1 MASGFIHP
9 RQASPDAWRNWIK
22 QGFELVSRKWPVWIA
37 VMTAC
42 CLVTGAAG
50 VAEPIGEYLTLAIG
64 FNLAVTVDH
73 ESDWAGMSSRF
84 GSLFHD
90 AVKFGFQVGTFVFLT
105 TIPLNM
111 AITSSKAAMPTQAMA
126 DSGRQEIGAGATK
139 IQGGSDFSTR
149 LAKVY
154 EESGNNLI
162 EWAMILPVG
171 LGFLYP
177 LRSLG
182 VGFIRALTY
191 GQHGAVLNRNSVLL
205 VAVFSFA
212 SVLAFISLGLYPL
225 IPIVHGFWM
234 AVNYVM
240 FRDIFLGISQNRR
253 ISAKAADRLK
263 MAITS

>member
-1 MASGFIHP
+1 MASGFIQP

-37 VMTAC
+37 VMTVC
-42 CLVTGAAG
+42 CLFTGAAG
-50 VAEPIGEYLTLAIG
+50 IAEPIGEYLTLAIG
-64 FNLAVTVDH
+64 FNLAMTVDH

-84 GSLFHD
+84 GSLFRD
-90 AVKFGFQVGTFVFLT
+90 AVKFGFQVGLFVFLT

-111 AITSSKAAMPTQAMA
+111 AIASSKAITVAAA
-126 DSGRQEIGAGATK
+126 SSQEIAADTAKTHGER
-139 IQGGSDFSTR
+139 DLSTE
-149 LAKVY
+149 LAHVY

-182 VGFIRALTY
+182 VGFIRALAY
-191 GQHGAVLNRNSVLL
+191 GQHAATLNRNSILV
-205 VAVFSFA
+205 VAVISFA
-212 SVLAFISLGLYPL
+212 SVLAFITLGLYPL
-225 IPIVHGFWM
+225 IPVVQGFWM

-240 FRDIFLGISQNRR
+240 FRDIFLGISENRR
-253 ISAKAADRLK
+253 VPAKAAARFNQVETT
-263 MAITS
+263 ASRI

>member
-1 MASGFIHP
+1 MANGFIQP

-37 VMTAC
+37 VMTVC

-50 VAEPIGEYLTLAIG
+50 AAEPIAGYLTLALG
-64 FNLAVTVDH
+64 FNLAVVVDH
-73 ESDWAGMSSRF
+73 ESDWIGMSSRF
-84 GSLFHD
+84 GSLFRD
-90 AVKFGFQVGTFVFLT
+90 AVKFAFQVGMFVFLT

-111 AITSSKAAMPTQAMA
+111 AITASKAAAVANESSRVVSAKTANTYGESDLSTQ
-126 DSGRQEIGAGATK
+126 
-139 IQGGSDFSTR
+139 
-149 LAKVY
+149 LAHVY

-182 VGFIRALTY
+182 AGFIRALAY
-191 GQHGAVLNRNSVLL
+191 GQHGAALNRSSILMI
-205 VAVFSFA
+205 AAFSFA
-212 SVLAFISLGLYPL
+212 SVLVFTAFGLYPL
-225 IPIVHGFWM
+225 IPIVQGFWI

-240 FRDIFLGISQNRR
+240 FRDIFLGITENRR
-253 ISAKAADRLK
+253 ISAKAANRLDEVQT
-263 MAITS
+263 AVSRI